1 VSRPTHTEGSAHTRG
16 NPVSAQL
23 LIDLVTDTLDPGYAA
38 AARRR
43 GDSAP
48 QRRWYDRPAVAV
60 GCVLI
65 GFVLVV
71 AYVHTH
77 RGAPE
82 AAKVHDRLVQRVR
95 SEERDNDSLGKQVS
109 GLEAGLSREQASALP
124 ASGPLAQNLAL
135 EQQDAG
141 DVAVTGPG
149 FTVMLIE
156 PPTPSSTDAAG
167 RAGSDSLAS
176 TNILTDRDVRSVVN
190 ELWNDGAEAIAV
202 NGIRLTATSA
212 IRFAGQAV
220 LVDFQPI
227 TSPYTVEAIGNS
239 DDLSTTFAQ
248 SAVASR
254 YQTLVSADGI
264 GFSFHND
271 GTLSLAAGA
280 PVTPRYAVAAP
291 SATRSGR

>member
-1 VSRPTHTEGSAHTRG
+1 VSRPTHTEG
-16 NPVSAQL
+16 NPLSAQL

-38 AARRR
+38 AAKRR
-43 GDSAP
+43 GDAPP

-60 GCVLI
+60 GCALI

-82 AAKVHDRLVQRVR
+82 AAKVHDQLVHRVR
-95 SEERDNDSLGKQVS
+95 TEEQDNDTLGRQLS
-109 GLEAGLSREQASALP
+109 GLEDDLSREQVSALP
-124 ASGPLAQNLAL
+124 ASGPLARTLAL
-135 EQQDAG
+135 EQQAAG
-141 DVAVTGPG
+141 DVAVSGPG
-149 FTVMLIE
+149 FTVTLVE
-156 PPTPSSTDAAG
+156 PPAPSSTDAAG
-167 RAGSDSLAS
+167 RAGDGSLAS

-202 NGIRLTATSA
+202 NGIRLTSTSA
-212 IRFAGQAV
+212 IRFAGEAV

-227 TSPYTVEAIGNS
+227 TSPYTIEAIGNS
-239 DDLSTTFAQ
+239 DDLSTSFAE

-264 GFSFHND
+264 GFTFHND
-271 GTLSLAAGA
+271 GTVSLAAGA
-280 PVTPRYAVAAP
+280 PVTPRYASAAP
-291 SATRSGR
+291 STSRSGR